1 MVQKIGHRGAKGY
14 IAENTLES
22 FQKALDLGVDGIE
35 LDVHVCASGELVVFH
50 DFTVDRMTNGSG
62 EIHKLTLTELK
73 KLKIADA
80 FEIPTLEEVFDL
92 INRKCW
98 INVELKGHET
108 AAPTCKLI
116 EKYISEKN
124 WTHEDFIVSSFQK
137 EELDRTRAHNTE
149 IRLATLSQASVEQAL
164 EWADEL
170 SAYAIHPHFSLLTDD
185 NIHEAKKKGYKIN
198 VWTVNHYEDI
208 QRLEAH
214 IIDGIISDFPDRL

>member
-22 FQKALDLGVDGIE
+22 FQKALDLGVNGIE

-50 DFTVDRMTNGSG
+50 DYTVDRMTNGSG
-62 EIHKLTLTELK
+62 EVHKLTLSELK
-73 KLKIADA
+73 KLKVADT
-80 FEIPTLEEVFDL
+80 FEIPTLEETFDL
-92 INRKCW
+92 IDRKCW
-98 INVELKGHET
+98 INVELKGHDT
-108 AAPTCKLI
+108 AEPTCRLI
-116 EKYISEKN
+116 EKYVSEKG
-124 WTHEDFIVSSFQK
+124 WTYEDFIVSSFQK
-137 EELDRTRAHNTE
+137 DELDKTRAHNTE

>member
-1 MVQKIGHRGAKGY
+1 
-14 IAENTLES
+14 
-22 FQKALDLGVDGIE
+22 LD
-35 LDVHVCASGELVVFH
+35 
-50 DFTVDRMTNGSG
+50 
-62 EIHKLTLTELK
+62 K
-73 KLKIADA
+73 K
-80 FEIPTLEEVFDL
+80 
-92 INRKCW
+92 
-98 INVELKGHET
+98 
-108 AAPTCKLI
+108 
-116 EKYISEKN
+116 
-124 WTHEDFIVSSFQK
+124 
-137 EELDRTRAHNTE
+137 RTHNTE

>member
-1 MVQKIGHRGAKGY
+1 MVQKIGHRGAKGH

-116 EKYISEKN
+116 EKYISEKG
-124 WTHEDFIVSSFQK
+124 WTYEDFIVSSFQK

-198 VWTVNHYEDI
+198 VWTVNHHEDI

>member
-35 LDVHVCASGELVVFH
+35 LDVHVCSSGELVVFH

-73 KLKIADA
+73 KLKVAGE
-80 FEIPTLEEVFDL
+80 FEIPTLEETFDL

-98 INVELKGHET
+98 INIELKGHET

-116 EKYISEKN
+116 EKYISEKG
-124 WTHEDFIVSSFQK
+124 WTYEDFIVSSFQK
-137 EELDRTRAHNTE
+137 EELDRTRALNTS
-149 IRLATLSQASVEQAL
+149 IRLAMLSQASVEQAL

>member
-1 MVQKIGHRGAKGY
+1 MVQKIGHRGAKGH

-22 FQKALDLGVDGIE
+22 FQRALDLGVNGIE

-62 EIHKLTLTELK
+62 EIHKMTLSELK
-73 KLKIADA
+73 KLKVADE

-98 INVELKGHET
+98 INVELKGHQT
-108 AAPTCKLI
+108 ATPVCKLI
-116 EKYISEKN
+116 EKYISKKG
-124 WTHEDFIVSSFQK
+124 WTYEDFIVSSFQK
-137 EELDRTRAHNTE
+137 EELNQTRTLSTN

>member
-14 IAENTLES
+14 VAENTLES
-22 FQKALDLGVDGIE
+22 FQKALDLGVNGIE

-50 DFTVDRMTNGSG
+50 DYTVDRMTNGSG
-62 EIHKLTLTELK
+62 EVHKLTLSELK
-73 KLKIADA
+73 KLKVVGG
-80 FEIPTLEEVFDL
+80 FEIPTLEETFDL

-108 AAPTCKLI
+108 AEPTCKLI
-116 EKYISEKN
+116 KKYVAEKG
-124 WTHEDFIVSSFQK
+124 WTYEDFIVSSFQK
-137 EELDRTRAHNTE
+137 DELDKTRAHNTE

-214 IIDGIISDFPDRL
+214 VIDGIISDFPDRL

>member
-14 IAENTLES
+14 VAENTLES
-22 FQKALDLGVDGIE
+22 FQKALELGVNGIE

-50 DFTVDRMTNGSG
+50 DYTVDRMTNGSG
-62 EIHKLTLTELK
+62 EVHKLTLSELK
-73 KLKIADA
+73 KLKVADE
-80 FEIPTLEEVFDL
+80 FEIPTLEETFDL

-98 INVELKGHET
+98 INVELKGHDT

-116 EKYISEKN
+116 EKYVSEKG
-124 WTHEDFIVSSFQK
+124 WTYEDFIVSSFQK
-137 EELDRTRAHNTE
+137 DELDKTRAHNTE

-164 EWADEL
+164 EWADAL